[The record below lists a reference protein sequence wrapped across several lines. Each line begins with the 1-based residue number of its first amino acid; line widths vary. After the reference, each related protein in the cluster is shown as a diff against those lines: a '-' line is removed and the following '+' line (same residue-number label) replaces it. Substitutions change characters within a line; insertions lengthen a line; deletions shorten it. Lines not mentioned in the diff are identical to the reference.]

1 MLSPV
6 NHHSKESMWLPFP
19 VNVFMM
25 IWNGRAKPR
34 PHRYAPKN
42 LPHRLLYSNSNTEA
56 IDFSFLFF
64 DFCYNLNGALDH
76 GCPIIFYSS
85 SCTRLASMSFVKKQV
100 CTILYLKNI
109 VTAIL
114 FNLSEVFVAIS
125 ARLYFLFVVFSL
137 SLQELLI
144 LDVMQHFWCSLVE
157 KKCWSVC
164 RWRK

>member
-1 MLSPV
+1 MTAIP
-6 NHHSKESMWLPFP
+6 SKCFYDDLEWT
-19 VNVFMM
+19 
-25 IWNGRAKPR
+25 GKAKATSLCPQK
-34 PHRYAPKN
+34 PE

-64 DFCYNLNGALDH
+64 NFCYNLNGALDH

-100 CTILYLKNI
+100 CTILYLKSI

-144 LDVMQHFWCSLVE
+144 LDVMQHF
-157 KKCWSVC
+157 
-164 RWRK
+164 